1 METPPTGLVFEEK
14 ENQLFTENQL
24 PVLRPAFG
32 SGLLDSIHLSR
43 HLCERNDT
51 KRHRVSSQPV
61 ILMYDSGMNPPRMR
75 FRRTCLL
82 GLFAILPLTVL
93 LLAETGDFD
102 GRPAVILRNDKLE
115 LTILIRGAMLANLV
129 LRDDPEKLSPYWNM
143 DRAQRA
149 AGSPPARPA
158 G

>member
-1 METPPTGLVFEEK
+1 
-14 ENQLFTENQL
+14 
-24 PVLRPAFG
+24 
-32 SGLLDSIHLSR
+32 
-43 HLCERNDT
+43 
-51 KRHRVSSQPV
+51 
-61 ILMYDSGMNPPRMR
+61 MYDSGMKPPRMR
-75 FRRTCLL
+75 FRRSCLI

-149 AGSPPARPA
+149 AGSPIARPGGQSA
-158 G
+158 ISYAWTDSVHLPRKNARPGSRFTARPVDGSSKLLRSRTGEAAPLM